1 MVQTWSTA
9 TDLLQA
15 SDLVNHSK
23 LMVTLGARL
32 PLLGPPFVLYIG
44 KTWPS
49 YGPNMV
55 HLKSDIM
62 KITYFIQN
70 QHLAMFKTSIL
81 PQVQTK

>member
-1 MVQTWSTA
+1 MVVALW
-9 TDLLQA
+9 
-15 SDLVNHSK
+15 
-23 LMVTLGARL
+23 ARL
-32 PLLGPPFVLYIG
+32 PLIDLPFILQIS
-44 KTWPS
+44 KSRPS

-62 KITYFIQN
+62 KITYYIQN